1 MMLLA
6 SASTQTA
13 SDPRTLRAKTDQQHI
28 ALLQG
33 IARGEQ
39 ESLATF
45 YEQTNR
51 LVFGLATRVLNDR
64 SVAEEVT
71 MDVYMQVW
79 KQAAQFETLRGAP
92 LSWLMTIARTRAIDR
107 LRASSH
113 LRHESE
119 TLDNVTHKAANEDSP
134 EKKSLYAEQRRI
146 VRAALQHLSAEQR
159 ALIEAAYFEGL
170 SQTELAEK
178 FALPLGTVKTRVRA
192 GMQILKKYFAATL
205 T

>member
-1 MMLLA
+1 MMLLP
-6 SASTQTA
+6 SATTA
-13 SDPRTLRAKTDQQHI
+13 RDNRTLRANADQHHI

-39 ESLATF
+39 DSFAAF
-45 YEQTNR
+45 YDQTNR

-64 SVAEEVT
+64 SVAEDVT

-79 KQAAQFETLRGAP
+79 KQASQFETMRGAP
-92 LSWLMTIARTRAIDR
+92 LSWLMTITRTRAIDR

-119 TLDNVTHKAANEDSP
+119 TLDNVMHKAANEDNP
-134 EKKSLYAEQRRI
+134 EKNSLYAEQRCI

-159 ALIEAAYFEGL
+159 TLIEAAYFEGL

-192 GMQILKKYFAATL
+192 GMQLLKKYL
-205 T
+205 GEKM